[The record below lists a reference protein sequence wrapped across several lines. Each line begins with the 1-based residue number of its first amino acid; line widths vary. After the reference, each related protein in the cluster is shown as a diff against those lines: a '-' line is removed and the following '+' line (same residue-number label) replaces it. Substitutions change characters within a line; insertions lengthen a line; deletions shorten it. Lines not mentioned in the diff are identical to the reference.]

1 VSNPPRFNERAL
13 PAVESL
19 ARFWQFKRKK
29 LALELQGH
37 LEDAQRQLDTL
48 FSSHQALSMLSASQ
62 SDNIHDLNQRNDALT
77 DALQAETGKF
87 ASTTWALEQE
97 SAKLQKAMLALAQAK
112 VYTKELEE
120 RQAQAMATI
129 SGLEQDLAAHKQLR
143 ADNEQHILD
152 LEQTLAE
159 VRKELEALEGLKR
172 LLTAQC
178 SEQAE
183 QISALQTRKQALT
196 DALQAKTAEAEDLA
210 QREAQAV
217 DEIANLER
225 RLAELN
231 RELTA
236 KEADFSDL
244 ERRMAET
251 QKHLEEV
258 NEANL
263 SLTKQCAGQAS
274 HICELVEHNALL
286 STQLHAEQANVA
298 ELEERR
304 TQAFAQISELETYL
318 EEHKAQLSAQEQN
331 VELLENFTE
340 ELKVSKQHLENHYA
354 DINQQHLSL
363 TEKFSLV
370 SRVLAQQPPVNNELD
385 RFAELINHDYVAFAD
400 RESSLAGKAQA
411 MLDMQAILA
420 ELRMLNNF
428 PSIAGKTI
436 LSIAGG
442 FSSGKSA
449 FINSFIKDSSVR
461 LATGINPVT
470 VVPSYVVCSEET
482 RIKGYSY
489 NGGAIDLEPSL
500 YASMS
505 HEYVKAFGF
514 DLRRILP
521 FISVKVPMDPQLFG
535 NLCIIDTPGYNP
547 GTSGGA
553 SAADRSTAA
562 SLVNQATALVW
573 VIGLDPA
580 GTIDQSDIEFIE
592 STPFRG
598 DALYIVL
605 NKADVKSEDDIE
617 QIMKQVADDLEFAGI
632 EYAGMCAYSS
642 TARQRTYPTTGRT
655 FEKFLRSINRKVDV
669 VGKTSIKLDAVFDA
683 YKRAIK
689 TDIAQLKSRKKEF
702 NDFKMDALE
711 IGGTPLYDRIE
722 RAFPIS
728 EQMFDISA
736 LEQLAVECETLR
748 QKLKQA
754 AQNALQSVDQA
765 FSKGAETEEF
775 LRLRIRR

>member
-1 VSNPPRFNERAL
+1 MSNPPRIDDRAR

-29 LALELQGH
+29 LALELQDH

-48 FSSHQALSMLSASQ
+48 FNNHQALATLSASQ
-62 SDNIHDLNQRNDALT
+62 SDSIHALSQRNDTLT
-77 DALQAETGKF
+77 EALQVETGKL
-87 ASTTWALEQE
+87 ASTTKALEQE
-97 SAKLQKAMLALAQAK
+97 TAKLQKAMLALAQAK

-120 RQAQAMATI
+120 RQAQALATA
-129 SGLEQDLAAHKQLR
+129 SGLEQDLVAHKQLL
-143 ADNEQHILD
+143 ADKEQHILD
-152 LEQTLAE
+152 LEQTLAN
-159 VRKELEALEGLKR
+159 VRQQLEALESLKQA
-172 LLTAQC
+172 LTAQC
-178 SEQAE
+178 AEQAE
-183 QISALQTRKQALT
+183 QIGDLQTRKQALT

-210 QREAQAV
+210 QREAQAL
-217 DEIANLER
+217 DEIANLEK
-225 RLAELN
+225 RLAKLN

-236 KEADFSDL
+236 KEADVTEL
-244 ERRMAET
+244 ERTMAEV

-258 NEANL
+258 KDANL
-263 SLTKQCAGQAS
+263 SLTEQCAGQAT
-274 HICELVEHNALL
+274 HISELVAHNASL
-286 STQLHAEQANVA
+286 STQLHTEQANVA

-304 TQAFAQISELETYL
+304 GQALAQISELETYL
-318 EEHKAQLSAQEQN
+318 DEHKAQLSAQEQN
-331 VELLENFTE
+331 VELLESFTE
-340 ELKVSKQHLENHYA
+340 ELKASKQHLENHYA

-370 SRVLAQQPPVNNELD
+370 SRVLAQQPPVNEELD
-385 RFAELINHDYVAFAD
+385 RFAELINNDYMAFAV
-400 RESSLAGKAQA
+400 RESSLAGEAQA
-411 MLDMQAILA
+411 VLDMQAILA

-482 RIKGYSY
+482 RFNGYSY

-505 HEYVKAFGF
+505 HEYVKGFGF

-562 SLVNQATALVW
+562 SLVNQASALVW

-598 DALYIVL
+598 NSLYIVL
-605 NKADVKSEDDIE
+605 NKADVKSDDDID
-617 QIMKQVADDLEFAGI
+617 QIMEQVADDLAFAEI

-642 TARQRTYPTTGRT
+642 TARKRTYPSTGLA
-655 FEKFLRSINRKVDV
+655 FEQFLRSINCKVDV
-669 VGKTSIKLDAVFDA
+669 VGKISNKLDAVFDA
-683 YKRAIK
+683 YKCAIK
-689 TDIAQLKSRKKEF
+689 ADIAQLKGRKNEF
-702 NDFKMDALE
+702 NAFKLDALE
-711 IGGTPLYDRIE
+711 IGGTALHDRIE
-722 RAFPIS
+722 RAFPLS
-728 EQMFDISA
+728 EQMFDVSE
-736 LEQLAVECETLR
+736 LEQLVGDCEDLR
-748 QKLKQA
+748 HKLKLA
-754 AQNALQSVDQA
+754 AQKALRGADQA
-765 FSKGAETEEF
+765 HSKSAETEEF